1 MKKLYESELDALVR
15 KETAFYSL
23 MDMCNHSFGSYTP
36 TLRIDINPDLRQV
49 AEAFNEV
56 MKIRGSYKR
65 AFIVE

>member
-1 MKKLYESELDALVR
+1 
-15 KETAFYSL
+15 
-23 MDMCNHSFGSYTP
+23 MCNHSFGSYTP

-56 MKIRGSYKR
+56 MKIRGSYKK